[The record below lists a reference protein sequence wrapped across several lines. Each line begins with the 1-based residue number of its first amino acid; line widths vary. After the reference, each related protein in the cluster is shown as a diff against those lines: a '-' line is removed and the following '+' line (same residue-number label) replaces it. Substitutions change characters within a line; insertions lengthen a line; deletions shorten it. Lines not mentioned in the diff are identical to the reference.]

1 MPAILPPLYAISDR
15 AISGIDSVP
24 EIARRLFR
32 LGVRCLQVRE
42 KAMPDRDL
50 LAAVEAA
57 RDLARPVGASLFV
70 NDRADVARVAGTGL
84 HLGEEDL
91 PAAEAR
97 KLLPESCIGVSTH
110 DFAAAMSA
118 FADPACDYVAFGP
131 VFASGTKTARPP
143 RGLQELSRVAGARA
157 KPLVA
162 IGGITADNLDAVFD
176 AGADAVAMIGGLF
189 ERGALEDDA
198 RRVLDRIRRRR
209 LPGRVY
215 LVGFMGSGKTAI
227 GRRLAARL
235 AVPFVDVD
243 AEIERA
249 SGLTVRA
256 LFEESGEPAFRER
269 EAVFL
274 AGTESL
280 ANAVVA
286 TGGGAYIPEANRRA
300 MRRLGRVV
308 FLDVPFPVLSERLAG
323 KTDRPLFQSVE
334 QAARLFAQRDPFYRM
349 GSLRVI
355 LQGTETLDE
364 AADRVLCALES
375 PSISPVSA

>member
-1 MPAILPPLYAISDR
+1 MNRQLILPPLYAITDR
-15 AISGIDSVP
+15 KVSGIESVS
-24 EIARRLFR
+24 EIADRL
-32 LGVRCLQVRE
+32 LKVGVRCLQVRE
-42 KAMPDRDL
+42 KAMPDRQL
-50 LAAVEAA
+50 LESVE
-57 RDLARPVGASLFV
+57 RVRELARPAGAVLLV
-70 NDRADVARVAGTGL
+70 NDRVDVAKVAGVGV

-91 PAAEAR
+91 PASEAR
-97 KLLPESCIGVSTH
+97 RLLPEARIGVSTH
-110 DFAAAMSA
+110 AFETARSA
-118 FADPACDYVAFGP
+118 FASSAPDYVAFGP
-131 VFASGTKTARPP
+131 IFASATKAAGPA
-143 RGLQELSRVAGARA
+143 RGLEELSRVAAARS
-157 KPLVA
+157 KPVVA
-162 IGGITADNLDAVFD
+162 IGGITVDNLDAVFD
-176 AGADAVAMIGGLF
+176 AGADSVAMIGGLLAGGSI
-189 ERGALEDDA
+189 EENT

-209 LPGRVY
+209 PTGRIY
-215 LVGFMGSGKTAI
+215 LVGFMGCGKTAV
-227 GRRLAARL
+227 GRRVAARL
-235 AVPFVDVD
+235 GLPFVDVD

-280 ANAVVA
+280 SGAVVA

-349 GSLRVI
+349 GSLRVT

-364 AADRVLCALES
+364 AADRVLCALEV
-375 PSISPVSA
+375 PPVSPA